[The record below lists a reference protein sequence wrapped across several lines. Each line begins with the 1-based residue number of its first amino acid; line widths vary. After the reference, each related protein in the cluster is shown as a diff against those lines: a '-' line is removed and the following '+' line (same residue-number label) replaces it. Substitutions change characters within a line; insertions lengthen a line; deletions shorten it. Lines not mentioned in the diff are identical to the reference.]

1 MKKFRLISMLL
12 ALAMLFAG
20 CGAGKKTDT
29 ASMLGVWVLTDM
41 TGTEE
46 ATVSMQYYET
56 MGWKVSMAISND
68 TLEMTTF
75 DGTYSDYQ
83 AASYRIEGDK
93 LITDASEMT
102 YVLDGDTLKLT
113 TGGITMVFTRK

>member
-29 ASMLGVWVLTDM
+29 ASLLGVWVLTDM

-46 ATVSMQYYET
+46 DEAQV
-56 MGWKVSMAISND
+56 GWKVSMAISND

-75 DGTYSDYQ
+75 DGTHSDYQ